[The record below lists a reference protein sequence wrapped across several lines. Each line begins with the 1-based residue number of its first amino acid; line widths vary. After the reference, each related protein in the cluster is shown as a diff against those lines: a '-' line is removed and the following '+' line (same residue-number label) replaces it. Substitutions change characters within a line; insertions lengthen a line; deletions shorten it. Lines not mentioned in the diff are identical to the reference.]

1 MAKRIE
7 FFPSNFEEIKEF
19 IDKNRKKIVFNFFN
33 SHSVYIFAHNRAFGN
48 FLSEKTINKA
58 NFIDG
63 FIVSLVLSLREFKK
77 MKRLQGPKFTD
88 LFLRDKSLKGRHFFI
103 GFENKDLKFIS
114 EKYGLDP
121 KMISGYNPVYI
132 KDEKFPEEEIEKISG
147 FINKHKADYVW
158 IGVGSPKQELL
169 SSDLYSRISSRY
181 LFNIGA
187 ALDFVSEKKKRAP
200 KIFQSLGIEWL
211 YRLFTDFSHSRKKVR
226 MSLIGSIY
234 ALSRI
239 KMKNEKSAFP

>member
-1 MAKRIE
+1 MIKRIE
-7 FFPSNFEEIKEF
+7 FFPSNFEEIKKF
-19 IDKNRKKIVFNFFN
+19 VDKNRKKIVFNFFN
-33 SHSVYIFAHNRAFGN
+33 SHSVYSFVRSGSFRDFI
-48 FLSEKTINKA
+48 SDESVNKA

-63 FIVSLVLSLREFKK
+63 FVVSFVLSLKEFRKIS
-77 MKRLQGPKFTD
+77 RLQGPKFTD
-88 LFLRDKSLKGRHFFI
+88 LFLKARDVKGRHFFI
-103 GFENKDLKFIS
+103 GFEDKDLKFIS

-121 KMISGYNPVYI
+121 KMISGYNPGYI
-132 KDEKFPEEEIEKISG
+132 KDEKFPEKEVERISG

-239 KMKNEKSAFP
+239 KMKNEKDTFP